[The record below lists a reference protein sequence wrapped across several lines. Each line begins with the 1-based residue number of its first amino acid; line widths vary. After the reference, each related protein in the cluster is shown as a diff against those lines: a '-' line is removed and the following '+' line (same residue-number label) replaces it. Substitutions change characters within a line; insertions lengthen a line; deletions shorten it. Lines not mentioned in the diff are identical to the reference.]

1 MRQLVPLPG
10 EEEVAATALPS
21 RRFPSDHLS
30 LCCDFEWL
38 LPSSAR
44 TAAGPT
50 QRLAP
55 SPSPALDSS
64 VERGLQRDERGLQ
77 RDERGLQGDEGED
90 SRQARR
96 YPARMRL
103 RKKLPQ
109 PASPHLVYKGVSA
122 LGKGDVIAVP
132 TDTVY
137 GLAAAAD
144 SAAGVRRLYQVSAWS
159 H

>member
-1 MRQLVPLPG
+1 M
-10 EEEVAATALPS
+10 AATALPS

-38 LPSSAR
+38 SPSAAR
-44 TAAGPT
+44 TAAGQTPCD
-50 QRLAP
+50 AP
-55 SPSPALDSS
+55 SAAQDTGVESRQS
-64 VERGLQRDERGLQ
+64 VE
-77 RDERGLQGDEGED
+77 
-90 SRQARR
+90 SRPANR
-96 YPARMRL
+96 YPGRMGL

-122 LGKGDVIAVP
+122 LGRGEVIAVP

-144 SAAGVRRLYQVSAWS
+144 SAAGVRRLYQVSVSFDFCACVHGGAPQVCARAKTALAAALVMQS
-159 H
+159 L